1 MAQIEFVK
9 DSNSNFFIIYHDFG
23 RRKDRLVQISV
34 KRIYMKKNKKN
45 LENTNT
51 IIFYKNNLQICT
63 ESLSNGPV
71 VITAS
76 TGALQ
81 VSSLGSIPN
90 WSTIITVNRVRNFHP
105 KRNGQ
110 RIRNI
115 FYNLCFWF

>member
-1 MAQIEFVK
+1 
-9 DSNSNFFIIYHDFG
+9 
-23 RRKDRLVQISV
+23 
-34 KRIYMKKNKKN
+34 MKKNKKN

-63 ESLSNGPV
+63 ESLSNGTV
-71 VITAS
+71 VVTAS

-81 VSSLGSIPN
+81 ASSLGSIPN
-90 WSTIITVNRVRNFHP
+90 WSTIITVNRVRNSHP